1 MELRCLCKGLLKHLM
16 VRLFLRDSGGEF
28 QTDDPENAKLVLYRS
43 MRGRGRIKLL
53 GPYLL
58 EDLVKS
64 ERIYPEVFPLHT
76 LNIITALLYFRCF
89 VSGGSLRDFSFL
101 SVGIEGSERVSFA
114 ARR

>member
-1 MELRCLCKGLLKHLM
+1 M
-16 VRLFLRDSGGEF
+16 VRSFLRESGSEF
-28 QTDDPENAKLVLYRS
+28 QTDDPENARLVLYRS
-43 MRGRGRIKLL
+43 RRGRGGIKLL
-53 GPYLL
+53 EPCLL
-58 EDLVKS
+58 VDLVKS
-64 ERIYPEVFPLHT
+64 ARIYSGVFPLHT